1 MSQEKLLQYI
11 HHNRRSNTLLVQH
24 NNKQIDKLRTDN
36 SALVQ
41 ENTRK
46 IDKLR
51 AENTLLIQEN
61 TNRIDKLKTDSK
73 LLVQDNNKQIDQ
85 LRTEVDSIK
94 AETSPLRQLITENSY
109 LIDMLRFLKQGEWDV
124 DDIYPIYGIGSCTQP
139 CFIIIQR

>member
-24 NNKQIDKLRTDN
+24 NNKQIDKLR
-36 SALVQ
+36 
-41 ENTRK
+41 
-46 IDKLR
+46 
-51 AENTLLIQEN
+51 IQN
-61 TNRIDKLKTDSK
+61 QN
-73 LLVQDNNKQIDQ
+73 NNKQIDQ

-139 CFIIIQR
+139 CFITIQS

>member
-11 HHNRRSNTLLVQH
+11 HHNRHSNTLLVQH
-24 NNKQIDKLRTDN
+24 NNKQIDKLR
-36 SALVQ
+36 
-41 ENTRK
+41 
-46 IDKLR
+46 
-51 AENTLLIQEN
+51 IQN
-61 TNRIDKLKTDSK
+61 QN
-73 LLVQDNNKQIDQ
+73 NNKQIDQ

-139 CFIIIQR
+139 CFITIQS